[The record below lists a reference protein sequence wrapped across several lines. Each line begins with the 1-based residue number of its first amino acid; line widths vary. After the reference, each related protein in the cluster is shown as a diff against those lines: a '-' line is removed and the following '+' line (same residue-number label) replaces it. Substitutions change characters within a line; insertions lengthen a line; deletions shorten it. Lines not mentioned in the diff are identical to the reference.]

1 MLGAAAPRRGLRNA
15 YQGGFL
21 MPKDMIN
28 QIMKDA
34 DTHMLHAI
42 DTLKREFAV
51 IRTGRANPAILDR
64 VMVEYYEE
72 TVPVKQVGTI
82 STPEPR
88 MLMIQPW
95 DKAMIKPIIDAI
107 TSSDL
112 GLNPSTD
119 GNLIRVPLPQLTT
132 ERRRDLAK
140 QVAKKG
146 EEGKVGVRNARR
158 DTIERLRKM
167 KDDGIISED
176 DLRRFHEQ
184 VQKITDAHIAQVD
197 QLQKAK
203 EREIM
208 EG

>member
-1 MLGAAAPRRGLRNA
+1 
-15 YQGGFL
+15 

-28 QIMKDA
+28 QIMRDA
-34 DTHMLHAI
+34 DTHMLQAI
-42 DTLKREFAV
+42 EALKREFAA

-64 VMVEYYEE
+64 VTVEYYGES
-72 TVPVKQVGTI
+72 VPVKQVGTI

-88 MLMIQPW
+88 MLTIQPW
-95 DKAMIKPIIDAI
+95 DKAMIKPIVDAI

-132 ERRRDLAK
+132 ERRRELAK
-140 QVAKKG
+140 QVAKKA

-158 DTIERLRKM
+158 DTIEKLRKM
-167 KDDGIISED
+167 KDGGDISED
-176 DLRRFHEQ
+176 DLRRFQEQ
-184 VQKITDAHIAQVD
+184 VQKITDAHIVQVD

>member
-1 MLGAAAPRRGLRNA
+1 
-15 YQGGFL
+15 
-21 MPKDMIN
+21 MPKDIIA
-28 QIMKDA
+28 QLMKDT
-34 DTHMLHAI
+34 DSHMLLAI
-42 DTLKREFAV
+42 EALKREFGLL
-51 IRTGRANPAILDR
+51 RTGRANPAVLDR
-64 VMVEYYEE
+64 VTVEHYGEQA
-72 TVPVKQVGTI
+72 PLKQVGTI
-82 STPEPR
+82 SAPEPR

-95 DKAMIKPIIDAI
+95 DKATIKPIIDAI

-119 GNLIRVPLPQLTT
+119 GAVIRIPLPQLTT

-140 QVAKKG
+140 QAAKKA

-158 DTIERLRKM
+158 DTVDRLRKM
-167 KDDGIISED
+167 KEDGTISED
-176 DLRRFHEQ
+176 DLRRYQEQ

>member
-1 MLGAAAPRRGLRNA
+1 
-15 YQGGFL
+15 
-21 MPKDMIN
+21 MPKDAISAT
-28 QIMKDA
+28 MKDT
-34 DTHMLHAI
+34 DSHMLQVIEA
-42 DTLKREFAV
+42 LKHEFSMV
-51 IRTGRANPAILDR
+51 RTGRANPAILDR
-64 VMVEYYEE
+64 ITVPYYGEA
-72 TVPVKQVGTI
+72 VPVKQVGAI

-95 DKAMIKPIIDAI
+95 DKAMVKPIIDAI

-132 ERRRDLAK
+132 ERRRELAK
-140 QVAKKG
+140 QVAKKA
-146 EEGKVGVRNARR
+146 EEGKVGVRNVRR
-158 DTIERLRKM
+158 DAVEKLRKM
-167 KDDGIISED
+167 KDSSEISED
-176 DLRRFHEQ
+176 DLRRFQEQ

-197 QLQKAK
+197 QLHKAK